1 LGNEQFLGQIDEELG
16 RLQTELESTKEAM
29 VKAQAIFEDC
39 KVKQQRLIQ
48 ELKAVDMM
56 KQNLVGLD
64 KETDKPE
71 TEPAETTEV
80 ESEEDLQ
87 QPPENYEEKEN

>member
-1 LGNEQFLGQIDEELG
+1 MGNDKFLGQIDEELG
-16 RLQTELESTKEAM
+16 RLQAELESTKEAM

-56 KQNLVGLD
+56 KQNLVGMV
-64 KETDKPE
+64 KPETDKPAE
-71 TEPAETTEV
+71 AEP
-80 ESEEDLQ
+80 EEDLQ
-87 QPPENYEEKEN
+87 QPPEDYEEKEN

>member
-1 LGNEQFLGQIDEELG
+1 MGNDKFLGQIDDELG

-48 ELKAVDMM
+48 ELKAVDLM
-56 KQNLVGLD
+56 KQNLVD
-64 KETDKPE
+64 MTKKEASE
-71 TEPAETTEV
+71 ETT
-80 ESEEDLQ
+80 DLQ
-87 QPPENYEEKEN
+87 QPPEDYEEEK

>member
-1 LGNEQFLGQIDEELG
+1 MGNDIFLGQIDDELG

-71 TEPAETTEV
+71 TESETKEV
-80 ESEEDLQ
+80 EPEEDLQ
-87 QPPENYEEKEN
+87 QPPEDYEEKEN

>member
-1 LGNEQFLGQIDEELG
+1 MGNEQFLGQIDEELG
-16 RLQTELESTKEAM
+16 RLQAELESTKEAM

-56 KQNLVGLD
+56 KQNLSA
-64 KETDKPE
+64 KPE
-71 TEPAETTEV
+71 TTKEATKEAEP
-80 ESEEDLQ
+80 EEDLQ
-87 QPPENYEEKEN
+87 QPPEDYEEKEN